1 MPQNK
6 LYVGNL
12 PFAAD
17 EPKLRSVFSA
27 YGDIT
32 HVTVITDPVSGRPK
46 GFAFIAFGSPQAAE
60 KALEQNGQHLDGR
73 PLRVSLARERNVRGD
88 QGDST
93 AHSRGRRT
101 RW

>member
-32 HVTVITDPVSGRPK
+32 DVTVITDRVSGRPK
-46 GFAFIAFGSPQAAE
+46 GFAFITFGSPQAAE
-60 KALEQNGQHLDGR
+60 RALEQNGQNLDGR
-73 PLRVSLARERNVRGD
+73 PLRVSLARERTARDG
-88 QGDST
+88 GHGYLA
-93 AHSRGRRT
+93 AHSRDRRT
-101 RW
+101 R